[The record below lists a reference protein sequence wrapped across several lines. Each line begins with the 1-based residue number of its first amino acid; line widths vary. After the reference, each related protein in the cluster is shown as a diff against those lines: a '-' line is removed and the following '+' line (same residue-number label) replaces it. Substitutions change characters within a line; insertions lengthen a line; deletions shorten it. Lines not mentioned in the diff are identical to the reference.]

1 MRQVFLNAHVY
12 VKQKINLK
20 LPDCFQRKNIQHL
33 TFISEQKLKYITI
46 VYIKITCLNRI
57 RT

>member
-1 MRQVFLNAHVY
+1 MHQVFLNAHVY
-12 VKQKINLK
+12 AKQKINLK
-20 LPDCFQRKNIQHL
+20 PPYCFQRKNIQHL